1 MPEDILTDA
10 KAKQIKAVQ
19 YVRDRFNRG
28 RGKFMDTVNP
38 ELQSLI
44 DLSSQSPRRPHGH
57 KMPENELKL
66 N

>member
-44 DLSSQSPRRPHGH
+44 DLSS
-57 KMPENELKL
+57 
-66 N
+66 